1 MNDQT
6 LKTAVAAT
14 GQPLTGIRII
24 DLTSI
29 VLGPLATITLAGMGA
44 EIIKVEAPEGDNVR
58 LAGSARHDNMG
69 HVFLHGN
76 AGKQSVVLNL
86 KKPAAREVLLRMVRD
101 ADVFLCNVRP
111 AAMRRLGLGPEA
123 LAAANPRLVQVT
135 ACGFGS
141 RGPHADKPAYDD
153 LIQGAVG
160 IPSLMQRYSGG
171 EPGFVPLSLVD
182 RVTGLHV
189 VYAIAAA
196 LFARERTGQ
205 GQQVEVPMFECLA
218 HFVLAD
224 HMAGATFEPP
234 MGPAG
239 YDRLLSNH
247 RRPYRT
253 ADSYL
258 CVLVYND
265 KHWRA
270 FFKAIGRPELMGD
283 PRFCTQ
289 RNRSLHIHDVYG
301 FVAGV
306 MPSRSTAEWQA
317 LLDGIDIPNQVPQT
331 MDELLVDPQLRASGM
346 VVETAHPTEGRMRTL
361 GSPTL
366 WNEQAALPLPPAPNL
381 GEHTR
386 EVVLR
391 AGFSEADIDRMG
403 AEGAIGCAES
413 DGRGPDRLG

>member
-1 MNDQT
+1 MT
-6 LKTAVAAT
+6 TADNSQNPAPSANA
-14 GQPLTGIRII
+14 GLPLAGIRII

-29 VLGPLATITLAGMGA
+29 VLGPLATLTLAGMGA

-58 LAGSARHDNMG
+58 VAGSAIHDDMG

-76 AGKQSVVLNL
+76 RGKQSVVLNL
-86 KKPAAREVLLRMVRD
+86 KRAEAREALLRLVQD

-123 LAAANPRLVQVT
+123 LAAANPRLVQIT

-160 IPSLMQRYSGG
+160 IPGLVQRYSGG

-189 VYAIAAA
+189 VYAVTGA
-196 LFARERTGQ
+196 LFARERTGR
-205 GQQVEVPMFECLA
+205 GQQVEVPMFESLA

-224 HMAGATFEPP
+224 HMAGASFEPP
-234 MGPAG
+234 IGPAG
-239 YDRLLSNH
+239 YDRLLSSH

-253 ADSYL
+253 ADGYL

-270 FFKAIGRPELMGD
+270 FFKAIGRSELMAD

-289 RNRSLHIHDVYG
+289 RNRSLNIHEVYG
-301 FVAGV
+301 FVASV
-306 MPSRSTAEWQA
+306 LPTRSTAEWQA
-317 LLDGIDIPNQVPQT
+317 LLDTIDIPNQVPQT
-331 MDELLVDPQLRASGM
+331 MDELLADPQLRASGM
-346 VVETAHPTEGRMRTL
+346 LTETVHPTEGPMLAL

-366 WNEQAALPLPPAPNL
+366 WNDQPAPALSPTPGL

-386 EVVLR
+386 NVLR
-391 AGFSEADIDRMG
+391 RLGYAEIEIDAMARD
-403 AEGAIGCAES
+403 GAIV
-413 DGRGPDRLG
+413 DGAMAAD